1 MVIVEKIEEA
11 KKTIV
16 DTIAEAGAA
25 VFLNLESTQEL
36 AVGKINPAT
45 KPNKPII
52 IIIQTKEKN
61 FKKQMITE
69 KISRNSP
76 TINP

>member
-1 MVIVEKIEEA
+1 MVMVEKIDA
-11 KKTIV
+11 DKKTIV

-25 VFLNLESTQEL
+25 VFLNLESKQEL
-36 AVGKINPAT
+36 AVGKMNPAT
-45 KPNKPII
+45 KPNKLII
-52 IIIQTKEKN
+52 IIIQIYEKN
-61 FKKQMITE
+61 LKKQMIAE